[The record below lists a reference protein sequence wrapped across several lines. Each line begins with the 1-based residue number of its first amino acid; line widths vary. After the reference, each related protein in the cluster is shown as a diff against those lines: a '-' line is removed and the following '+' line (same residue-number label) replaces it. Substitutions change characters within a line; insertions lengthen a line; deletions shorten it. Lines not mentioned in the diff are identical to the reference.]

1 MPLNLTSRLGQVRAL
16 LRDRSVVALLLT
28 AAIVGGIFL
37 ARHQRK
43 SSLYVDQ
50 FWALKASWENCAD
63 MVLTGDSR
71 VYIGVS
77 PEAMRQVLPGRT
89 ILNYGFS
96 ANGYSPEYLRRA
108 RAVLRE
114 DGSRIIVL
122 GITPRSLSF
131 RCQGNNGYTQVM
143 KDFRLSKGWGAAAG
157 LQTTMY
163 VLAEPLTFENAV
175 SELVHWN
182 NARPSTFDYYADGW
196 MRAHKTRD
204 DFGDSL
210 SVYAAGYENEKER
223 ATPAVIDGLLE
234 QVRQWRGEGVR
245 VYAFRVPT
253 SPEMYALE
261 NRLSAF
267 NEQSFASKL
276 EQSGGVWIPTDQMI
290 YHSWDGSHL
299 RYDSAIQ
306 LSLDLARKIAAAE
319 AARNRQ

>member
-1 MPLNLTSRLGQVRAL
+1 MPNHLTSWLGQVRTA

-28 AAIVGGIFL
+28 TAIVGGIFL

-43 SSLYVDQ
+43 SSLYADQ

-63 MVLTGDSR
+63 VVLTGDSR

-77 PEAMRQVLPGRT
+77 PQAMRQALPGRT
-89 ILNYGFS
+89 ILNFGFS
-96 ANGYSPEYLRRA
+96 ANGYSAEYLQRA
-108 RAVLRE
+108 RNVLRQ

-131 RCQGNNGYTQVM
+131 RCLADNGYTQVM
-143 KDFRLSKGWGAAAG
+143 KDFGSSKGWGAAAG
-157 LQTTMY
+157 LQTTMC

-182 NARPSTFDYYADGW
+182 NARPPTFDYYADGW
-196 MRAHKTRD
+196 MRAHKMRD

-210 SVYAAGYENEKER
+210 NVYAAGYENEKER
-223 ATPAVIDGLLE
+223 PAPAVIGALLE
-234 QVRQWRGEGVR
+234 QVRQWRKEGVR

-253 SPEMYALE
+253 SPQMYVLE
-261 NRLSAF
+261 NRLSGF
-267 NEQSFASKL
+267 NEQTFASGL
-276 EQSGGVWIPTDQMI
+276 EQSGGVWIPTEQMI

-319 AARNRQ
+319 AARSPQ